1 MIGSHWQPFV
11 NACLNL
17 TSAVLVVLGFT
28 FIRRGRVEAHRKA
41 MLAAV
46 GCSVLF
52 LISYVIYH
60 YTAGSVKYQGTGSL
74 RAVYFAILISHTILA
89 VAVVPLVVTTL
100 TYALKSRFNRHRR
113 WARRTFPVWIYVSI
127 TGVVVYLMLYH

>member
-1 MIGSHWQPFV
+1 MIGSHWQPFL

-17 TSAVLVVLGFT
+17 SSAVLLVLGFS
-28 FIRRGRVEAHRKA
+28 FIRRGRVEAHRKS

-46 GCSVLF
+46 ACSVLF
-52 LISYVIYH
+52 LISYVVYH
-60 YTAGSVKYQGTGSL
+60 YSAGSVKYQGTGVL
-74 RAVYFAILISHTILA
+74 RGVYFTILISHTILA
-89 VAVVPLVVTTL
+89 VVVVPLVITSL
-100 TYALKSRFNRHRR
+100 TYALKSRFDRHRR

>member
-1 MIGSHWQPFV
+1 MGSHWQPFL

-17 TSAVLVVLGFT
+17 TAATLLVIGYIL
-28 FIRRGRVEAHRKA
+28 IRRGRKQAHKKT

-46 GCSVLF
+46 ACSLLF

-60 YTAGSVKYQGTGSL
+60 YSVGSVKYQGTGTL
-74 RAVYFAILISHTILA
+74 RTIYFAVLISHTVLA
-89 VAVVPLVVTTL
+89 VVVVPLVITAL
-100 TYALKSRFNRHRR
+100 TYALRGGFQKHSR
-113 WARRTFPVWIYVSI
+113 WAKRALPVWIYVSV